1 MATASGSVFG
11 ETLHTITTTKL
22 EELTKQRVAFEEEYS
37 ALLDAAKAEIDPF
50 KRVCLLLNGTKVCLG
65 VQTDNKTAED
75 GRSSRVISSGARNT
89 RLETDIRNLD
99 RFIEQARFDPS
110 VSSNVVTDWEKTLL
124 QYLSVQSTK
133 FQYADLYGKLVTE
146 WLSSDKIA
154 AEDVDVEMTES
165 FEEIPG
171 AKKLASRVE
180 WERDVFQ
187 AADVDENALN
197 SYLEELFTTNNKPG
211 TAAIRNLRRKVEEF
225 EKDLNSSVQFSQYTL
240 RETIQGLEN
249 SDLLSNEKR
258 ETLRDFLSNGT
269 NTRHTEGMRS

>member
-37 ALLDAAKAEIDPF
+37 ALLDAAKAEIDPL
-50 KRVCLLLNGTKVCLG
+50 KRVCLLLDGTKACLG
-65 VQTDNKTAED
+65 VQTDNNTAQD
-75 GRSSRVISSGARNT
+75 DRSSRVISSGARNT

-110 VSSNVVTDWEKTLL
+110 VSSKVVTDWEKTLL
-124 QYLSVQSTK
+124 QYLSVQSMK

-180 WERDVFQ
+180 WEKDVFQ
-187 AADVDENALN
+187 AADVDGNALN
-197 SYLEELFTTNNKPG
+197 SYLEELFTANNKTG
-211 TAAIRNLRRKVEEF
+211 TAAIRNLRKKVEEF
-225 EKDLNSSVQFSQYTL
+225 EKDLNNSVQFSQYTL